1 MPVVRGQDGDQF
13 RNKQRECTKP
23 AGRDMTHQKVV
34 RPVGQLLNTLGGQI
48 RLPGELIPG
57 PERKRK
63 VRSEVG
69 VTAKNEIVAEH
80 GHVPLGDCTEREQGS
95 EESVGKHPR

>member
-1 MPVVRGQDGDQF
+1 
-13 RNKQRECTKP
+13 
-23 AGRDMTHQKVV
+23 MTHQKVV

-69 VTAKNEIVAEH
+69 VTANDEVVAEH
-80 GHVPLGDCTEREQGS
+80 GQITLGDRAER
-95 EESVGKHPR
+95 K